1 MCNTDIRAAAKESG
15 VFLYAIADKLG
26 ISEPTMMRLMRHEL
40 PAEKKMQIKKIIAEI
55 AAERHKSS
63 DTQ

>member
-26 ISEPTMMRLMRHEL
+26 ISEPTMTRLMRREL
-40 PAEKKMQIKKIIAEI
+40 SAEKKTQIKEIIAEI
-55 AAERHKSS
+55 AAERHKST